1 MLSVRFLLA
10 VLAFLL
16 TAIQYMQRI
25 NMSVAIVCMIN
36 NTRLEEIHHENKIL
50 ALKNNPFTSDTHSN
64 NHLRKNPFKIS
75 KEKCAYEKSN
85 KTKIDGPFVWEKS
98 IQGLILSSFFYGYL
112 FTQIVGA
119 WLAIRFGPKIV
130 LVISIFISSIFTLL
144 TPLAARLGYIALFI
158 CRFLIGLAH
167 GVVWPSL
174 GGLWPYW
181 VKLLLISNS

>member
-1 MLSVRFLLA
+1 VGK
-10 VLAFLL
+10 V
-16 TAIQYMQRI
+16 
-25 NMSVAIVCMIN
+25 
-36 NTRLEEIHHENKIL
+36 NTRSYFITYLCLHIIL
-50 ALKNNPFTSDTHSN
+50 VL
-64 NHLRKNPFKIS
+64 LLI
-75 KEKCAYEKSN
+75 
-85 KTKIDGPFVWEKS
+85 I
-98 IQGLILSSFFYGYL
+98 IIIGLILSSFFYGYL

-181 VKLLLISNS
+181 VKLLLTYNS

>member
-1 MLSVRFLLA
+1 
-10 VLAFLL
+10 
-16 TAIQYMQRI
+16 
-25 NMSVAIVCMIN
+25 MSVAIVCMIN
-36 NTRLEEIHHENKIL
+36 NTRLEEIHHENKVL
-50 ALKNNPFTSDTHSN
+50 ALRNQPINLNSFSNTSFHTSHSRQN
-64 NHLRKNPFKIS
+64 S
-75 KEKCAYEKSN
+75 KQKCAYQKSN

-98 IQGLILSSFFYGYL
+98 IQGLVLSSFFYGYL
-112 FTQIVGA
+112 FTQIAGA

-144 TPLAARLGYIALFI
+144 TPVAARLGYIALFI

-181 VKLLLISNS
+181 VEYRFI

>member
-1 MLSVRFLLA
+1 MFSIRFLLA
-10 VLAFLL
+10 VLAFML

-36 NTRLEEIHHENKIL
+36 NTRLEEINHEDKVS
-50 ALKNNPFTSDTHSN
+50 ALKNQPITINTVHENHS
-64 NHLRKNPFKIS
+64 KNS
-75 KEKCAYEKSN
+75 KQHCAYQKSN
-85 KTKIDGPFVWEKS
+85 KTIIDGPFVWEKS
-98 IQGLILSSFFYGYL
+98 TQGLVLSSFFYGYL
-112 FTQIVGA
+112 FTQVAGA

-130 LVISIFISSIFTLL
+130 LVISILISSIFTLL
-144 TPLAARLGYIALFI
+144 TPLAARISYVALFI

-181 VKLLLISNS
+181 VNNIFLIFKI